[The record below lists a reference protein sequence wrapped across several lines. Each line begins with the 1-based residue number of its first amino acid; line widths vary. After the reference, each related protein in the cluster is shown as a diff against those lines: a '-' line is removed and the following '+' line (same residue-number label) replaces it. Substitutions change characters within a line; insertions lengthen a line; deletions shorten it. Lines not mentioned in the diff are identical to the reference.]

1 MQANIQLVLIWKD
14 FFLKW
19 NPTEYENVTQLIVKS
34 SVIWTPDLIIID
46 SAEEKSMRS
55 HQDYYLIRV
64 NSEGLVRWQYQTM
77 SKSFCEI
84 DIMNFPF
91 DEQTCSIQIRSSAR
105 DKDRLKLKRRN
116 LNIKVMESIKT
127 GTLSLKYIFY

>member
-1 MQANIQLVLIWKD
+1 
-14 FFLKW
+14 
-19 NPTEYENVTQLIVKS
+19 
-34 SVIWTPDLIIID
+34 
-46 SAEEKSMRS
+46 MRS

-64 NSEGLVRWQYQTM
+64 NSDGLVRWQYQTM

-105 DKDRLKLKRRN
+105 DKDTLKLKRRN

-127 GTLSLKYIFY
+127 GKFKNIKKLIKDFNVIFNFFPIFPRNQLNFLIK

>member
-1 MQANIQLVLIWKD
+1 
-14 FFLKW
+14 
-19 NPTEYENVTQLIVKS
+19 
-34 SVIWTPDLIIID
+34 
-46 SAEEKSMRS
+46 MRS

-64 NSEGLVRWQYQTM
+64 NSDGLVRWQYQTM

-91 DEQTCSIQIRSSAR
+91 DEQTCSIQIRSSSR
-105 DKDRLKLKRRN
+105 DKNTLRLKRRN

-127 GTLSLKYIFY
+127 GNINLYYSA

>member
-1 MQANIQLVLIWKD
+1 M
-14 FFLKW
+14 
-19 NPTEYENVTQLIVKS
+19 IV
-34 SVIWTPDLIIID
+34 ID

-64 NSEGLVRWQYQTM
+64 NSDGLVRWQYQTM

-91 DEQTCSIQIRSSAR
+91 DEQTCSIQIRSSSR
-105 DKDRLKLKRRN
+105 DKNTLRLKRRN

-127 GTLSLKYIFY
+127 GNINLYYSA